1 MAHQLTIEVEDS
13 RFLSNLRK
21 VLDQIKGVTIVG
33 FCDTGKRKL
42 SAYEQSLEDVEKGNV
57 NSYDSAEEL
66 FKKMGI

>member
-1 MAHQLTIEVEDS
+1 MAHQLIIEVEDS

-21 VLDQIKGVTIVG
+21 VLGQTKGVTIVG
-33 FCDTGKRKL
+33 FCDTSKRKL